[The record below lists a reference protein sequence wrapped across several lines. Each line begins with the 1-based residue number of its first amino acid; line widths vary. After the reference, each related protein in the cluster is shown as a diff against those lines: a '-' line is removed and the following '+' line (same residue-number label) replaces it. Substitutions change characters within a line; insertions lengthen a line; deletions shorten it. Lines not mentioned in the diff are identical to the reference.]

1 MQSAKR
7 KKLTAGLSLGLS
19 LLLSSAVTVAQSAEC
34 EYHVD
39 NDWGSGHVGSIRIH
53 NTGDT
58 PIQGWQV
65 QWQYDNN
72 SLTNSW
78 NAQVSGNNPYTAT
91 DMGWNGTIQPGQS
104 AEFGFQVSGGAGSTP
119 AVTGEVC
126 EGDGSDSGAS
136 SSSVSSAASSV
147 SVSSAAASS
156 EAQSSSEPASSAPA
170 SSAPASSSAS
180 SAASSA
186 PHTGYDPI
194 QGGCDGYATRFWDC
208 CKPHCGWSENLPG
221 GVEPMGS
228 CSAADQ
234 PLNNPDAISS
244 CEGGDAHVCHGMV
257 PFAVSD
263 DLAFGYAATSSGDI
277 CGRCFQLEFTGDS
290 YNAGNDPGSAAL
302 GGKTMIVQAV
312 NIGYD
317 VAGGQ
322 MDIMVP
328 GGGVGAFD
336 GCSNQWGVSNQDLG
350 AQYGGFLSACKDELG
365 YNASL
370 EQYKSC
376 VTNRCDSVFGSRG
389 LDELQAGC
397 HWFADWFEA
406 ADNPALRYQE
416 VQCPAELKAGSGMD
430 RSALGDIS
438 NSCGGY

>member
-1 MQSAKR
+1 MQSALF
-7 KKLTAGLSLGLS
+7 KKLACNLSLGLTFS
-19 LLLSSAVTVAQSAEC
+19 LLSGLAVAQSAEC
-34 EYHVD
+34 EYRVD
-39 NDWGSGHVGSIRIH
+39 NDWGSGYTGTIVIS
-53 NTGDT
+53 NTGQT

-65 QWQYDNN
+65 QWQYPSNN
-72 SLTNSW
+72 LTNSW
-78 NAQVSGNNPYTAT
+78 NAQVSGSNPYTAS
-91 DMGWNGTIQPGQS
+91 DMGWNGTIEPGQS
-104 AEFGFQVSGGAGSTP
+104 AEFGFQVDGNADQAP
-119 AVTGEVC
+119 EVTGDLC
-126 EGDGSDSGAS
+126 EGDGPGNGAS
-136 SSSVSSAASSV
+136 SSSVASSV
-147 SVSSAAASS
+147 GVSSSAASS
-156 EAQSSSEPASSAPA
+156 EAQSSSAPASSAPA

-186 PHTGYDPI
+186 PQTGYDPI

-208 CKPHCGWSENLPG
+208 CKPHCGWSDNLPG

-234 PLNNPDAISS
+234 PLNDPDAISS

-257 PFAVSD
+257 PFEVSD

-277 CGRCFQLEFTGDS
+277 CGRCFQLEFTGES

-302 GGKTMIVQAV
+302 AGKTMIVQAV
-312 NIGYD
+312 NIGHD

-336 GCSNQWGVSNQDLG
+336 GCSNQWGVSNQELG

-376 VTNRCDSVFGSRG
+376 VTNRCDSVFGERG

-397 HWFADWFEA
+397 HWFAEWFEA

-416 VQCPAELKAGSGMD
+416 VECPAELNAGSGMD
-430 RSALGDIS
+430 RSSLGDIS